1 MLLVL
6 AKWHST
12 TKCTAIAK
20 QLINA
25 AEGEGDEAATLEGLA
40 GALAAFT
47 EDGAEGVASFRGK
60 RAPGYTG
67 R

>member
-1 MLLVL
+1 
-6 AKWHST
+6 
-12 TKCTAIAK
+12 
-20 QLINA
+20 LINA

-47 EDGAEGVASFRGK
+47 EDGAEGVASFREK
-60 RAPGYTG
+60 RAPEYGG

>member
-1 MLLVL
+1 MAAAIALRGPV
-6 AKWHST
+6 A
-12 TKCTAIAK
+12 TAIAK

-40 GALAAFT
+40 DALVAFT
-47 EDGAEGVASFRGK
+47 EDGAEGVASFREK
-60 RAPGYTG
+60 RPPNGAD